1 MKSENLKNY
10 GMKIFDIK
18 FNRQV
23 IGEILISV
31 FVGYL
36 IGLAISYINIF
47 GSRQNAPKIC
57 AMASGVFSIMRIK
70 NKQNMRAEN

>member
-47 GSRQNAPKIC
+47 GSSQNAPKIC
-57 AMASGVFSIMRIK
+57 AMASGVISIMRIK

>member
-1 MKSENLKNY
+1 MR
-10 GMKIFDIK
+10 IFNIK
-18 FNRQV
+18 FNRQI

-47 GSRQNAPKIC
+47 GSSQNAPQIC
-57 AMASGVFSIMRIK
+57 PMASGVFLIMRIY
-70 NKQNMRAEN
+70 NRQNTKAEN

>member
-1 MKSENLKNY
+1 
-10 GMKIFDIK
+10 MKIFNII
-18 FNRQV
+18 FNRQI

-47 GSRQNAPKIC
+47 GSSQNAPQIC
-57 AMASGVFSIMRIK
+57 AMASGVFSIMRIY
-70 NKQNMRAEN
+70 NRQNTKAEN

>member
-1 MKSENLKNY
+1 
-10 GMKIFDIK
+10 MKIFNIT
-18 FNRQV
+18 FNRQI

-47 GSRQNAPKIC
+47 GSSQNAPQIC
-57 AMASGVFSIMRIK
+57 AMASGVFSIMRIY
-70 NKQNMRAEN
+70 NRQNTKAEN

>member
-1 MKSENLKNY
+1 MRRFNL
-10 GMKIFDIK
+10 K
-18 FNRQV
+18 FNRQI

-47 GSRQNAPKIC
+47 GSSQNAPQIC
-57 AMASGVFSIMRIK
+57 AMASGVFSIMRIY
-70 NKQNMRAEN
+70 NRQNTKAEN

>member
-1 MKSENLKNY
+1 
-10 GMKIFDIK
+10 MKIFNIT
-18 FNRQV
+18 FNRQI

-47 GSRQNAPKIC
+47 GSSQNAPQIC
-57 AMASGVFSIMRIK
+57 AMASGVFSIMRIY
-70 NKQNMRAEN
+70 NRQNAKAEN

>member
-1 MKSENLKNY
+1 MR
-10 GMKIFDIK
+10 IFNIK
-18 FNRQV
+18 FNRQI

-47 GSRQNAPKIC
+47 GSSQNAPQIC
-57 AMASGVFSIMRIK
+57 AMGSGVFSIMRIY
-70 NKQNMRAEN
+70 NRQNTKAEN

>member
-1 MKSENLKNY
+1 
-10 GMKIFDIK
+10 MKIFDIE

-36 IGLAISYINIF
+36 IGLAISYINLF
-47 GSRQNAPKIC
+47 GSSQNAPKIC
-57 AMASGVFSIMRIK
+57 AMASAVVSIIRIK
-70 NKQNMRAEN
+70 NKTGERKIEG